1 LTDAIGPTP
10 ARHDWFAKTMPNEVG
25 TKLIDSPSILA
36 QWALAVGE
44 AWGGSEPQLLAIAH
58 DLSI

>member
-1 LTDAIGPTP
+1 
-10 ARHDWFAKTMPNEVG
+10 MPNEVG

>member
-1 LTDAIGPTP
+1 
-10 ARHDWFAKTMPNEVG
+10 MPNEVG
-25 TKLIDSPSILA
+25 TELIDSPSILA

-58 DLSI
+58 DLSIQFLRSAEHGVYE